1 MVMSSLPDRLPRGL
15 RLALI
20 ALVVAVALVLPRL
33 IGTDYYLHV
42 AIMSLI
48 FVVLAT
54 SLDLLVGYAG
64 LLSLGHTAF
73 FAFGAY
79 AAALLFL
86 HAGWPLWLTLFA
98 AGAFA
103 ALIAWLLGLLVLNVR
118 GHRFVITT
126 VMFAEIGRLIAYNWT
141 EVTHGQ
147 IGLPGIRPPV
157 LNIPGVVRIDF
168 TDRGSF
174 YYLALVIATLC
185 VVAIWRIAHSPVGW
199 RMLALRENERL
210 AEASGVDTRR
220 IATTAFVSSAF
231 FAGLAG
237 ALYAH
242 YIGFVSP
249 DLFYFTYTT
258 TMLIMVFLGGKGTI
272 IGPVIGAVLF
282 TILPEAL
289 RVTADFRLMTFS
301 AILLVL
307 VVFAPEGLVGISS
320 RLLRRQAAARR
331 PADA

>member
-1 MVMSSLPDRLPRGL
+1 MVMKGTARLSVAIPLGL
-15 RLALI
+15 LG
-20 ALVVAVALVLPRL
+20 LVLLVLPRL

-42 AIMSLI
+42 AIVSLV
-48 FVVLAT
+48 FVILAT
-54 SLDLLVGYAG
+54 SLDLLVGYSG

-79 AAALLFL
+79 AAALLYL
-86 HAGWPLWLTLFA
+86 HFGIPLWGTMFA
-98 AGAFA
+98 SGAFA
-103 ALIAWLLGLLVLNVR
+103 AAIAWLLGLLVLNVR

-126 VMFAEIGRLIAYNWT
+126 VIFAEIGRLIAYNWT
-141 EVTHGQ
+141 DLTNGQ

-157 LNIPGVVRIDF
+157 LDIPGLLHIDF
-168 TDRGSF
+168 GVRSAY
-174 YYLALVIATLC
+174 YYLALA
-185 VVAIWRIAHSPVGW
+185 VAAVSVSIIWRVTHSPVGW

-210 AEASGVDTRR
+210 AEASGVDTRQ

-242 YIGFVSP
+242 YTGFVSP

-289 RVTADFRLMTFS
+289 RVAANYRLMIFS
-301 AILLVL
+301 LILLLL
-307 VVFAPEGLVGISS
+307 VVFAPEGLVGLFNRLRHRFTS
-320 RLLRRQAAARR
+320 RKKTANA
-331 PADA
+331 

>member
-1 MVMSSLPDRLPRGL
+1 MRGL
-15 RLALI
+15 FDSLGRPGRLILLAVVT
-20 ALVVAVALVLPRL
+20 LVLLVLPRL
-33 IGTDYYLHV
+33 VGTDYYLHV
-42 AIMSLI
+42 AIMALI

-54 SLDLLVGYAG
+54 SLDLLVGYSG

-86 HAGWPLWLTLFA
+86 HAGLPLWVTLFA

-103 ALIAWLLGLLVLNVR
+103 ALIAWLLGLLVLSVR

-126 VMFAEIGRLIAYNWT
+126 VVFAEIGRLVAYNWT
-141 EVTHGQ
+141 DVTHGQ

-157 LNIPGVVRIDF
+157 LAIPGLIRIDF
-168 TDRGSF
+168 ADRASF
-174 YYLALVIATLC
+174 YYLALVIVTLC
-185 VVAIWRIAHSPVGW
+185 VVVMWRIAHSPVGW

-307 VVFAPEGLVGISS
+307 VVFAPEGLVGISG
-320 RLLRRQAAARR
+320 RLLRR
-331 PADA
+331 PALQRSGSDA